1 MNPLNLG
8 KNEGIVMGWS
18 FDIASAPRG
27 KNITVTET
35 DKDGKIRER
44 EEFRHDQVWL
54 WTKCGRK
61 TVSRWLPPNRFNNR
75 GRWDGL
81 ATTEEP
87 VAWHPYFVPADP
99 VFRSEPHGDHL
110 PILEDAGS
118 GQ

>member
-1 MNPLNLG
+1 VNAFNFS
-8 KNEGIVMGWS
+8 KDQIVMSWN

-27 KNITVTET
+27 KKVTITET
-35 DKDGKIRER
+35 NKDGQIKER

-61 TVSRWLPPNRFNNR
+61 TLSRWLPPSRFNNR

-87 VAWHPYFVPADP
+87 IAWHPYFVPADP
-99 VFRSEPHGDHL
+99 VFPSEAHSDHL
-110 PILEDAGS
+110 PIIEDCGS